1 MIMLSLD
8 EIIQNIEKEQEY
20 IEYEYDLKDICNE
33 YSEDDLILYETG
45 NRMGGPGGIFFLRKD
60 GKNKIIFVD
69 EEDDLLYKHFPIVMN
84 LESKYETNY
93 ENEKYNYIY
102 TGFGGKLYIDKK
114 IYNEYYKKVKELSDK
129 YDMPYEYDTFDEH
142 FIHSYWITVA
152 RDMFK

>member
-1 MIMLSLD
+1 MLSLD
-8 EIIQNIEKEQEY
+8 EIFQNMEKEQEY

-33 YSEDDLILYETG
+33 YS
-45 NRMGGPGGIFFLRKD
+45 
-60 GKNKIIFVD
+60 
-69 EEDDLLYKHFPIVMN
+69 EDDLLYKHFPIVMN